1 MTTPPVPAPPVPDR
15 RLDGN
20 ALAGPLLELFA
31 VDLSAAMGTCD
42 SCERAGPLGEQQ
54 LYADAPALVLRC
66 RDCSGVLLRY
76 GAGGGQLR
84 IDLSGL
90 RLLVLPAPGSA
101 AAGQAP

>member
-1 MTTPPVPAPPVPDR
+1 MTSPTVPDR

-31 VDLSAAMGTCD
+31 VDLSGATGTC
-42 SCERAGPLGEQQ
+42 SHCGSAGPLGEQQ

-66 RDCSGVLLRY
+66 RDCAGLLLRY
-76 GAGGGQLR
+76 GAGDGRLR

-90 RLLVLPAPGSA
+90 QLLVVPVPEP
-101 AAGQAP
+101 AAGAGEPS